1 MDKKIGYGFIF
12 YSGIGN
18 TVNIFSKRPKGVILA
33 YHRVSPLSTVNALL
47 RDLCVDPLSFDKQM
61 VYLKKN
67 YNVISLE
74 QALEY
79 ANSASNKL
87 DNSIV
92 ITFDD
97 AYADNYEYAYPILK
111 KHGLAATVFVSTSFI
126 GSKRVFWWDMLVDML
141 KCTQKETVNFSFL
154 GRDYKFKLNKEKQ
167 RAFYVIANLFK
178 RAAPEEQ
185 ETLTRILRGAFA
197 LDEKVVLTRCLS
209 WEQIREMSKYN
220 ITFGSHTHSHIALS
234 LVLNGQ
240 LQEELIKSKEIL
252 ELNIKQRVT
261 AFAYPFGEQGDFNKK
276 SVALVAQTGYRC
288 ALTMLQGPVYC
299 GDNAFTLRRVGVGGN
314 DTVSIFK
321 LKAMGLVPLFK

>member
-1 MDKKIGYGFIF
+1 MDKKIGYGFIY

-18 TVNIFSKRPKGVILA
+18 VVNIFSKRPKGIILA

-47 RDLCVDPLSFDKQM
+47 RNLCVDPLSFDRQM
-61 VYLKKN
+61 IYLKKN

-79 ANSASNKL
+79 ADSASNKL

-126 GSKRVFWWDMLVDML
+126 GDKRAFWWDILVDML
-141 KCTQKETVNFSFL
+141 ERTQKETVNFSFL

-167 RAFYVIANLFK
+167 RAFYVIAHLFK
-178 RAAPEEQ
+178 RSTPEEQ
-185 ETLTRILRGAFA
+185 ETLTGILRGALA
-197 LDEKVVLTRCLS
+197 LDEKVVLSFCLS
-209 WEQIREMSKYN
+209 WEQIREMSKHN
-220 ITFGSHTHSHIALS
+220 ITFGSHTHSHIS
-234 LVLNGQ
+234 LTSVLNGQ
-240 LQEELIKSKEIL
+240 LQEELIKSKDTL
-252 ELNIKQRVT
+252 ELNIRQKIT
-261 AFAYPFGEQGDFNKK
+261 AFAYPFGESEDFDERSMN
-276 SVALVAQTGYRC
+276 LVIKTGYEC

-299 GDNAFTLRRVGVGGN
+299 GDNAFTLRRAGVGGN
-314 DTVSIFK
+314 DTVSAFK
-321 LKAMGLVPLFK
+321 LKTMGLVPLLK